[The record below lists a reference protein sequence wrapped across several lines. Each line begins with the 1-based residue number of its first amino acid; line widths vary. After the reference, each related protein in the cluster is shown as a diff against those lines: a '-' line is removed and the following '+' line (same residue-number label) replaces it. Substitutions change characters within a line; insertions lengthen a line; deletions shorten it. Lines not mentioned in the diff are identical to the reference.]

1 MKTQW
6 RTEIRNGGEK
16 WFIVSMAELAF
27 RIDDDGRATGA
38 FLAVAEPYGGII
50 GGWPALAQGEQG
62 FSPTL
67 VMNSFLEL
75 PADDETPASAN
86 IVELVPG
93 VAGVSGPVFGLD
105 LVLHRG
111 ATSEG
116 GTLVLDPAD
125 YAETPLAGQSLV
137 VNSAADGFELVTPKV
152 PAMLFPASIT
162 SAPSGSTAEFTM
174 AVINITAG
182 TYNRDMMIDPR
193 GSAVV
198 VGSTS
203 DVRVDLIVRLNDETG
218 GAIVGRGR
226 GQVAAKWQP
235 TIQAGVESGTGIIP
249 AGDAAVLY
257 FRTKKISG
265 AATYLAAA
273 ADASYSALL
282 IPV

>member
-1 MKTQW
+1 MRTQW
-6 RTEIRNGGEK
+6 RTEVRNGGEK
-16 WFIVSMAELAF
+16 WFIVDMAQLAF

-38 FLAVAEPYGGII
+38 YLAVAEPYGGII
-50 GGWPALAQGEQG
+50 GGWPALAQGDQG
-62 FSPTL
+62 FAPTL

-75 PADDETPASAN
+75 AAEDETPASAN
-86 IVELVPG
+86 IVEVVPG
-93 VAGVSGPVFGLD
+93 VEGVSGPVFGLD

-111 ATSEG
+111 ATG
-116 GTLVLDPAD
+116 DVGTIELNPAD
-125 YAETPLAGQSLV
+125 YGTAATGKVLA
-137 VNSAADGFELVTPKV
+137 VNSAATGFELAWPKV
-152 PAMLFPASIT
+152 SGMHFPASIT

-174 AVINITAG
+174 ATINITAG

-218 GAIVGRGR
+218 GEIVGRGC

-235 TIQAGVESGTGIIP
+235 NIQAGVESGTGIIP

-257 FRTKKISG
+257 FRTEKISG

-273 ADASYSALL
+273 SDARFSALL
-282 IPV
+282 IPAP